1 MKHWIYTV
9 LLLMITGIFISGLP
23 ASMAQAA
30 DVSTNAV
37 PRLPKEVLKEELD
50 NPDII
55 IIDVR
60 SQSQWEASEWKIKN
74 SVWEDPTQFES
85 WANFKYS
92 RNKTFVLSC
101 A

>member
-1 MKHWIYTV
+1 MKHWIYAV
-9 LLLMITGIFISGLP
+9 LLLMAAGIFIDNLP
-23 ASMAQAA
+23 ASPVHAA

-37 PRLPKEVLKEELD
+37 PRLPKELLKEELD

-60 SQSQWEASEWKIKN
+60 SKSQWEASEWKIKN

-92 RNKTFVLSC
+92 RDKTFVLSC

>member
-1 MKHWIYTV
+1 MKHWIYAV
-9 LLLMITGIFISGLP
+9 LLLMAAVIFIDSVPTSP
-23 ASMAQAA
+23 AHAA

-37 PRLPKEVLKEELD
+37 PRFPKEVLKEELD

-60 SQSQWEASEWKIKN
+60 SKSQWEASEWKIKN
-74 SVWEDPTQFES
+74 SVWEDPTQLES

-92 RNKTFVLSC
+92 RDKTFVLSC

>member
-1 MKHWIYTV
+1 MKHWIHAV
-9 LLLMITGIFISGLP
+9 LLLMITAIFISNLP
-23 ASMAQAA
+23 ASITYAA

-50 NPDII
+50 NPDFI

-60 SQSQWEASEWKIKN
+60 SKSQWEAGEWKIKN

-92 RNKTFVLSC
+92 RDKTFVLSC